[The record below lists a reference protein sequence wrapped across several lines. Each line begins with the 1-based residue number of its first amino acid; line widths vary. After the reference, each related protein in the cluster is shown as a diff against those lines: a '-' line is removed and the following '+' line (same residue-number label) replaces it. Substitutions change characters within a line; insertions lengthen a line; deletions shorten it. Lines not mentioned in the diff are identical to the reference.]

1 LNLPLLNQKS
11 EEKAKIHTLYKRKGN
26 NAKTSPI
33 PFRFSYIFPGDP
45 AEKIY
50 ILQTGKISLVYQDIE
65 TGADVRDPVQP
76 GEFFGVKSALGRYP
90 REENAV
96 ALSDTTVM
104 IFTVPEFEAVAMANS
119 RIIMKMLKVFSN
131 QMRRVHKQVSK
142 VMAREEQPPADGLY
156 NIGEFYLKNK
166 RFSHAKHV
174 FSRYLTF
181 YPSGRNAIQASKN
194 IEIAENALSRYG
206 DGKGP
211 GVSVSNAPQA
221 APAAAPAQVSR
232 GDTEKITKAYYDAV
246 SLVSQERYQEA
257 FMSFKLIVDADADPE
272 WTAKASF
279 EIGRCMFL
287 LNKFEESLKY
297 YTNMLQK
304 FPKHPEL
311 KETMFIMGQCNEK
324 IGRKE
329 QSIAFYKKIVSMG
342 GDDSAIEKARRALS
356 ALGA

>member
-1 LNLPLLNQKS
+1 MPKPAQYRSGSLIYFQ
-11 EEKAKIHTLYKRKGN
+11 
-26 NAKTSPI
+26 
-33 PFRFSYIFPGDP
+33 GDP
-45 AEKIY
+45 AEKIF
-50 ILQTGKISLVYQDIE
+50 ILQTGKISLVYQDID

-76 GEFFGVKSALGRYP
+76 GEFFGVKSALGRYA

-104 IFTVPEFEAVAMANS
+104 AFTVPEFEAVAMANT

-142 VMAREEQPPADGLY
+142 VMAKEESPPADGLF
-156 NIGEFYLKNK
+156 NVGEFYLKNK
-166 RFSHAKHV
+166 RFSQAKHV

-194 IEIAENALSRYG
+194 LDIAEDALSRYG

-211 GVSVSNAPQA
+211 GVAVIRSAP
-221 APAAAPAQVSR
+221 PAAPAQPSR
-232 GDTEKITKAYYDAV
+232 SDSEKSSKAYFDAV
-246 SLVSQERYQEA
+246 NLVTQGKYQEA
-257 FMSFKLIVDADADPE
+257 FMSFKMIVDANADPDM
-272 WTAKASF
+272 TAKASF

-297 YTNMLQK
+297 YTNMLTK
-304 FPKHPEL
+304 FPKHPDL
-311 KETMFIMGQCNEK
+311 KETMFVMGQCNEK

-329 QSIAFYKKIVSMG
+329 QAAAFYKKIVSIG
-342 GDDSAIEKARRALS
+342 GDDAATDKARRALG
-356 ALGA
+356 ALGV

>member
-1 LNLPLLNQKS
+1 MPKPAQYRSGSLIYFQ
-11 EEKAKIHTLYKRKGN
+11 
-26 NAKTSPI
+26 
-33 PFRFSYIFPGDP
+33 GDP

-65 TGADVRDPVQP
+65 TGVDVKDPVQP

-142 VMAREEQPPADGLY
+142 VMAKEEQPPADSLF
-156 NIGEFYLKNK
+156 NVGEFYLKNK

-181 YPSGRNAIQASKN
+181 YPSGKNAIQASKN
-194 IEIAENALSRYG
+194 LEIAEDALSRYG

-211 GVSVSNAPQA
+211 GVSLSKSGSGAPAPAAATA
-221 APAAAPAQVSR
+221 APAAAAPAQMSQK
-232 GDTEKITKAYYDAV
+232 DTEKITKMYYDAV
-246 SLVSQERYQEA
+246 SLVSQGKYQEA
-257 FMSFKLIVDADADPE
+257 FMSFKVIVDANADPE

-287 LNKFEESLKY
+287 LNKFEDSIKY
-297 YTNMLQK
+297 FTNMLTK
-304 FPKHPEL
+304 FPKHSEL
-311 KETMFIMGQCNEK
+311 RETMFIMGQCNEK
-324 IGRKE
+324 AGRKD
-329 QSIAFYKKIVSMG
+329 QAVAFYKKIISMG
-342 GDDSAIEKARRALS
+342 GDDATVEKVKRALS